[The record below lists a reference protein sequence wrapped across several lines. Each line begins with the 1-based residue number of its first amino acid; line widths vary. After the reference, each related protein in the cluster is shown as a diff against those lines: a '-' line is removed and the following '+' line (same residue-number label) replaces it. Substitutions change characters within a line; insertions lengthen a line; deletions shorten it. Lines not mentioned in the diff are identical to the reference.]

1 MIECIYLILEILTF
15 LLIVNDLH
23 NKKFKWDCLAAITVA
38 IVVLVFLC
46 ARKRWISDIYLWI
59 PYIILFIYCKLEF
72 HSNIGKTIINLII
85 AFMFLGILQLI
96 TGSLS
101 FIIDNDDLCDLS
113 VNAINMI
120 LILLLI
126 KNNSLSKVLSYI
138 RKNSRM
144 LSRIILYSGVIFV
157 FVLLSY
163 FFYGKFTIL
172 EYFLILMFYTLLVG
186 LILIWKREHD
196 KLIYKT
202 EELEAFNKF
211 HEQERQLYQDVR
223 KRQHEFK
230 NQLNALYSTHYTC
243 ATYEE
248 LVAVQKNYA
257 DWITEKNQYND
268 LLISC
273 KPSVLAGFIY
283 NQVELARKMGFEV
296 DYSVSVVNMEDTD
309 REYDYICVFGI
320 LFDNAMEA
328 VKDCPDA
335 QKKIEFVLTFDG
347 KNTRLEMRNISDYV
361 HNSSIKKWFKE
372 SFSTK
377 DRNRGYGLSNVIYV
391 KDKYHADI
399 VVENINKQKQNWL
412 SISFVIH

>member
-1 MIECIYLILEILTF
+1 MIECIYLVLEILTF
-15 LLIVNDLH
+15 LLIINDLH
-23 NKKFKWDCLAAITVA
+23 NKKFKWDFLAIITVTV
-38 IVVLVFLC
+38 VVLAFWS
-46 ARKRWISDIYLWI
+46 ARKGWTSEICLWI
-59 PYIILFIYCKLEF
+59 PYIVLFIYCKLEF
-72 HSNIGKTIINLII
+72 PSNIRKTIIYLIV

-101 FIIDNDDLCDLS
+101 FVIDNEDLCDLS
-113 VNAINMI
+113 VNVINLI
-120 LILLLI
+120 LILLLVR
-126 KNNSLSKVLSYI
+126 NNSLFKVLSYI
-138 RKNSRM
+138 RENSRM
-144 LSRIILYSGVIFV
+144 LTRIILCSGIIFV
-157 FVLLSY
+157 FVLISY

-172 EYFLILMFYTLLVG
+172 EYFLILMFYILLVG
-186 LILIWKREHD
+186 LVLIWKREHD

-202 EELEAFNKF
+202 EELNAFNKF

-248 LVAVQKNYA
+248 LVAAQKDYA
-257 DWITEKNQYND
+257 EWITEKNQYND

-309 REYDYICVFGI
+309 REYDYICVFGV

-347 KNTRLEMRNISDYV
+347 KNTKLEMRNVSDYV

-391 KDKYHADI
+391 KNKYHADI
-399 VVENINKQKQNWL
+399 VVENVNKQRQNWL